1 MGQITA
7 ASRMLGRD
15 LMPWQKLVAQVAGER
30 RIDDPRRYRYP
41 IVCVTVPRQSGK
53 TTLMRTVLA
62 QRAIANRNRVAFY
75 TAQTGKD
82 AVARWADLVKDIEQG
97 PLARFVEKRIA
108 AGSQALTF
116 PTGSRISPFAPTAKS
131 LHGYTPHDV
140 MLDEIF
146 AWDAAQ
152 GADLMG
158 AIKPAQLTL
167 KDKQLWLVSTAGHA
181 GSEFL
186 KSWVDAG
193 RLAVDDPGAGVAYF
207 EWSMPEG
214 LDPYDPASW
223 AFHPALGHTITAEDL
238 ASDAESQTRGE
249 WMRAYMNVWTG
260 SVEPIFDMDAWEKRR
275 HVLDPAPWHQV
286 TVAYEVAYDRSSA
299 AVWGVYTNPA
309 SGRPALKL
317 IKAGPGAEWVAPEV
331 AKLDFEHRPRAIY
344 ADDAGPTRI
353 VTDQLRTMPSRRA
366 GAKGIDVQTLSS
378 KDFATGCAA
387 FKAHVS
393 EGGFDHDAGPE
404 FARQMEGA
412 VSRPMGEGWVL
423 SRRDSR
429 VPIPDLIAGVVALRG
444 HEQAPPTLSKPKV
457 RF

>member
-1 MGQITA
+1 MPLPDLEPGAPAYATKPNPDAPSDMGQIIA

-193 RLAVDDPGAGVAYF
+193 AGIVHG
-207 EWSMPEG
+207 E
-214 LDPYDPASW
+214 PASRTSSGPCLRDW
-223 AFHPALGHTITAEDL
+223 
-238 ASDAESQTRGE
+238 TR
-249 WMRAYMNVWTG
+249 TT
-260 SVEPIFDMDAWEKRR
+260 PRR
-275 HVLDPAPWHQV
+275 G
-286 TVAYEVAYDRSSA
+286 RS
-299 AVWGVYTNPA
+299 T
-309 SGRPALKL
+309 
-317 IKAGPGAEWVAPEV
+317 
-331 AKLDFEHRPRAIY
+331 PR
-344 ADDAGPTRI
+344 
-353 VTDQLRTMPSRRA
+353 
-366 GAKGIDVQTLSS
+366 
-378 KDFATGCAA
+378 
-387 FKAHVS
+387 
-393 EGGFDHDAGPE
+393 
-404 FARQMEGA
+404 
-412 VSRPMGEGWVL
+412 
-423 SRRDSR
+423 
-429 VPIPDLIAGVVALRG
+429 
-444 HEQAPPTLSKPKV
+444 
-457 RF
+457 